1 LKYSPESASLP
12 RPLLYTITMFKTI
25 INFASTIQARRFASA
40 YKARKFD
47 LADRRLET
55 YKTLRRML
63 PIAAGGNH
71 WGNHNGSKRKP
82 YRATQGL

>member
-1 LKYSPESASLP
+1 
-12 RPLLYTITMFKTI
+12 MFKMI
-25 INFASTIQARRFASA
+25 INFASTIQGRRFAKA
-40 YKARKFD
+40 YKAQNFD
-47 LADRRLET
+47 KADRLLES
-55 YKTLRRML
+55 YKGLRRML

>member
-1 LKYSPESASLP
+1 
-12 RPLLYTITMFKTI
+12 MFKTI
-25 INFASTIQARRFASA
+25 INFASTIQGRRFAKA
-40 YKARKFD
+40 YKAGD
-47 LADRRLET
+47 HELAYKRLET

-82 YRATQGL
+82 FRATQGL